1 MIIKNLFLSLSYAI
15 MCSITTNI
23 IMTNIDMV
31 KALIE
36 YGWVDSIKNMVCM
49 GFYVFLILWLLSL
62 SIASGLKS
70 IWCMI
75 LFNYYLFFY
84 NEEKIHVTVDNNRN
98 ISSYA
103 ELSNGKII
111 PIKIHKVVLNE
122 DKTEDNAEPKEEKLK
137 E

>member
-23 IMTNIDMV
+23 IMTNIDVV
-31 KALIE
+31 KSLIE
-36 YGWVDSIKNMVCM
+36 CGWVDSTGNMVRM
-49 GFYVFLILWLLSL
+49 GLYVFLILWLLSL
-62 SIASGLKS
+62 SIATGLKS

-84 NEEKIHVTVDNNRN
+84 NEKEIHVTVDDNRN
-98 ISSYA
+98 ISSYV

-111 PIKIHKVVLNE
+111 PIKIHKVVLNG
-122 DKTEDNAEPKEEKLK
+122 DKDNTEPKEE
-137 E
+137 ESGE